1 MITVSSDSDNYTTGS
16 GGISGTIAGYAVG
29 SLSKTSDTTYT
40 ATFTITDDGTDVSAG
55 DDIPVSITLA
65 DFSGNTSSAYTT
77 AISQNNDAIYANSPD
92 ITLSADTNSIAED
105 GGVATLTAAVT
116 GSLNNQWPTDI
127 TVNLSYSGTATA
139 TTDYTKSDSI
149 TISAGNTTGTTT
161 VTGVADTLYDAAS
174 SETVIVDIDTVSVGS
189 ESGGTQQQTISI
201 TDAELSP
208 TVTLSTGSSSVAENG
223 GTSAITATL
232 SHPTY
237 EDVTVNLG
245 YSGTA
250 TAGTDYTTP
259 SSSIVISAG
268 STSANATTGITATD
282 DSTEEGSESII
293 IDVSN
298 VSGGGAAESGTQ
310 QQTVSITDDD
320 DTTPPTVS
328 HVTSTTENG
337 TYKVGDTVAITV
349 EFDEAVMVTGSPQ
362 LTLETGTT
370 DRVVDYASGSG
381 ATTLTFNYTVQA
393 GDSSSDLGY
402 TSTAALALNGGT
414 IQDSA
419 GNDATLTLASP
430 GVSNSLSANKAII
443 IDGVFPTVSIS
454 DDTTGT
460 ATGDVT
466 YTFTFSEAVTGFTA
480 DDITVSGGSKGT
492 FTAVSGTVYT
502 LVVTPSAGSTSDIT
516 VDVAADIATDAAGNT
531 NTAATQS
538 TQAVDTVVPTV
549 SSVSVPS
556 NGTYKASDSLDF
568 TVNYNENITVNT
580 SGGTP
585 RLALSIGSVNRYAS
599 YVSGSGNSA
608 LVFSYTVQSGDSDT
622 NGIVLSATLDT
633 NGGTLQDSA
642 GNSANTTLNSVGS
655 LTSVLVDTT
664 VPTVSNVSSTTA
676 DGSYKEGDV
685 VAITV
690 TFSEA
695 VTVTGTPQLTLETG
709 DSNRT
714 VNYTSGSGTDTLI
727 FNYTVQAGDTS
738 ADLDYASITALTL
751 NGGSIQDSAGNDATL
766 TLVAPGST
774 GSLAAN
780 KSLVIDTAVPV
791 FDTVSVTDT
800 DIFYKA
806 GETITFGVNL
816 GETGLTVTAN
826 LSVFDSDFDPDV
838 ALADDGDGSYSLT
851 TSALNTS
858 GNMQEGTIA
867 VTFTASDSAGNQA
880 SNSSLSL
887 NLDKTA
893 PTFDSNNSTPN
904 DNATGVTV
912 GDNIVIDFSEAVTLL
927 SGQIITL
934 ADVTN
939 GVIVETFTA
948 TSTNSASGNNGG
960 TISVSSDKV
969 TLNPGTD
976 LLAGTEYAVQV
987 SASAIQDLA
996 GNSFAGISDNTTF
1009 SFRTAPTLA
1018 LSASATEMSEKGGS
1032 VTYTV
1037 SLQDGKGN
1045 PFTASENIVA
1055 AIQFGGT
1062 ASKDTDYSVT
1072 GLSSSD
1078 DITIASGSSSATLS
1092 VTATDDAEEDDAETI
1107 VVALNSVSSG
1117 TATIGSGSSA
1127 SVTINENNPPVFSN
1141 LDAAPAYIEDGSAV
1155 IIDGDATVSDT
1166 ELDALNGGNGNYDG
1180 ATLTIA
1186 RSGGASGND
1195 LFANNGLLGALNEGE
1210 DLVYNG
1216 TTIGTVTSNSNGT
1229 LILTFNSSATT
1240 ALVNSMLQNI
1250 TYANSANEPAGSVV
1264 LSFTFNDG
1272 TENSSGTNQV
1282 TANITASNDAPTL
1295 TASVAN
1301 PTFTEGGSAATVFS
1315 SANVSTV
1322 ESGQTLSGLML
1333 MVTNVSDSGSEVLT
1347 VDGTA
1352 ITLASD
1358 VNGTT
1363 TANGLSYTV
1372 AVAGT
1377 TATAT
1382 FISGSLT
1389 EADLQT
1395 LIDGIS
1401 YQNNSQDPTTDS
1413 NRVVTLTSLTD
1424 SGSENETTSLS
1435 IASTVTLTAV
1445 NDEPTLTATAVNPT
1459 FTENGDAAVVF
1470 SSATAS
1476 TVETGQTLSGL
1487 VLTVNNVT
1495 DSGSEVLTVDGTAIT
1510 LDDAASGTTATNSLS
1525 YAVTVASDTVTVY
1538 FTSGSLSNE
1547 ALQTLVDGINYQ
1559 NSSDD
1564 PTIDNARVVTIS
1576 SLTDSGSGSGDNDNT
1591 NDTLSI
1597 ASKVTLSAV
1606 NDVPMVTGLVSGFSA
1621 TEDVAANLD
1630 VSGITVSD
1638 AEGDTISIV
1647 LTVNSGVLTAANG
1660 DGSINGVTVGGS
1672 GTASVILSGSVAD
1685 INIWLDTANMLSFTS
1700 SSNTN
1705 GNVTLT
1711 VTPSD
1716 AEAGSAVSS
1725 SVNVTAVNDAPVIS
1739 GTPATSVSEDSA
1751 YSFIPSGS
1759 DVDTG
1764 DSLTYSIANKPDWA
1778 DFSTST
1784 GALTGTPD
1792 NDDVGSYNDI
1802 RITVADSSNA
1812 TDILTPFSIS
1822 VTNVN
1827 DAPTIS
1833 GTPAIKAVQDSAYSF
1848 TPVGNDVDT
1857 GDSLTYSINKTPDWA
1872 SFDPATGT
1880 LSGTPT
1886 NDDVGNT
1893 TYNIVISVSDGE
1905 ETVALTAFDL
1915 EVENINDAP
1924 VISGT
1929 PATTVAEDTAY
1940 SFTPDS
1946 NDIDADTLTFS
1957 IENKPSWASFDTA
1970 TGELSG
1976 KPTNDHVGSTQ
1987 DILISVS
1994 DGAGTVSLP
2003 AFTLTVT
2010 NVNDAPTISGSPA
2023 TKAVQDTAY
2032 SFTPAG
2038 NDVDVGD
2045 TLAYSIS
2052 NKPGW
2057 ASFDAATGTLS
2068 GTPTNDDVGTT
2079 TSNIVISVSDGEE
2092 TASLSSFDLTVTN
2105 VNDAPTISG
2114 TPATSV
2120 EQDTDYSFIPTSEDI
2135 DGDTLSFMISNKPAW
2150 ASFDTAT
2157 GALTGTPDNNEVG
2170 ITSDIRISVTDGA
2183 ETATLA
2189 AFSLEV
2195 INVNDAPTISGTPST
2210 KAVEDAVYSFTPVAG
2225 DIDDDPLTF
2234 SIINKPDW
2242 MSFNTATGALS
2253 GTPTNDDVGETDD
2266 IIISVSDDAEIASLA
2281 AFRVTVVNTNDAPV
2295 ISGTPVTKAVQGSG
2309 YSFTPVGNDVDTGD
2323 SLTYSINNKPGWANF
2338 DTTTGALTGTPHND
2352 DVGSYNDIQI
2362 SVSDG
2367 TVSVALAPF
2376 SIEVANVNDAPVISG
2391 TPATTVAEDSD
2402 YRFIPTGSD
2411 VDAGDNL
2418 TYSIS
2423 NKPSWA
2429 SFDTTTGALTG
2440 TPDNDNVGI
2449 TRDIV
2454 ISVSDGKATTALT
2467 AFSVEV
2473 TNTNDAP
2480 VAVNDNSYAFVV
2492 SDSGSY
2498 TLDVLAN
2505 DTDVDNDTLQLAWI
2519 STDSGS
2525 VSIQGASVVLETD
2538 LVGVVNLKYGI
2549 SDGNGGTATGIATV
2563 MITSNSAQAPTITA
2577 PENVEVKAN
2586 ALFTKVDLGVAV
2598 AENSSGEPLPVSLV
2612 DHSTFFA
2619 PGQHTVYWRTQDAKG
2634 NEARASHQVTV
2645 YPLVSISKDD
2655 VTTEGTNHT
2664 VKVFLNGEAPSYP
2677 VVIPY
2682 TVSGSS
2688 DSADHNLVS
2697 DNVIINSGT
2706 EGSIE
2711 FSVNADEVAEGTET
2725 VEITLDDSL
2734 NLGSKSHYVLSVYEE
2749 NVAPEVSIMVSQSGE
2764 SRPLVENSAVAVTVT
2779 ATVTD
2784 ANAGDTHSYN
2794 WLNDNAQLANISQSY
2809 NQFIFSP
2816 EGLTPGIYQLKLE
2829 VTDSASAM
2837 VTTDIYI
2844 EVVAQLATLDGQD
2857 SDGDLI
2863 PDNQEGFTDSD
2874 NDGIPDYQDAISECN
2889 VIQEQALESQSY
2901 LVEGEPGV
2909 CLRKGVTLA
2918 SNQTGGAQ
2926 LMTHELTDDTEA
2938 ENIGGLFDFVA
2949 YGLPTAG
2956 QTYQVVFPQR
2966 LPIPANAVYRK
2977 YKESS
2982 VWVDFQT
2989 DASNYVSSTKGEEG
3003 YCPPPGDSVWSQ
3015 GLTEGDWCVQL
3026 TIQDG
3031 GPNDDDGMANGSI
3044 VDPGGVA
3051 TTSKNTLPVAVN
3063 DSVYVAINGSLQI
3076 NVLGNDSDA
3085 DNDSLII
3092 TSVSAN
3098 FGTVSIENG
3107 MIAYR
3112 AADKFYGTDIISY
3125 SVTDGNGG
3133 TAYADVTVNVT
3144 QSGGVVKNSA
3154 GGGSMGDLAVFTL
3167 GLLGAFR
3174 RHGRKFAAALLA
3186 LLSFSSQANWYLDAD
3201 LGVSKADARL
3211 TVADSQLQ
3219 ETDKRGTAWSLG
3231 LGYHINPDWAV
3242 TGRYLDLGEGSA
3254 TLSPGSGMNPTEYHA
3269 SVAKVTPAL
3278 AEGFAVDVSYTVL
3291 EENSVSLQ
3299 AVLGGFWWE
3308 VDFDSEYQGTHIT
3321 SSEDGLD
3328 PYIGIAVDYQLSDQ
3342 WSAGW
3347 QFTRYFIDL
3356 NDVTTLTINLMYTFG
3371 NESN

>member
-1 MITVSSDSDNYTTGS
+1 MSGDQAILSQINDIPNSSN
-16 GGISGTIAGYAVG
+16 AQRLK
-29 SLSKTSDTTYT
+29 SLLSIPAQKTSSFILQGQGIQFVGQCAGSSCTSNNNYC
-40 ATFTITDDGTDVSAG
+40 ITD
-55 DDIPVSITLA
+55 A
-65 DFSGNTSSAYTT
+65 DCGGGGNNA
-77 AISQNNDAIYANSPD
+77 
-92 ITLSADTNSIAED
+92 
-105 GGVATLTAAVT
+105 
-116 GSLNNQWPTDI
+116 PTDI
-127 TVNLSYSGTATA
+127 TLTPASVNQSGGFNAVVGTLSSSDADNGDSHTYTLVSGQGSTDNGSFNISGSSLRANDASVMTAGSYSVRINTNDGSA
-139 TTDYTKSDSI
+139 DYSKKLI
-149 TISAGNTTGTTT
+149 
-161 VTGVADTLYDAAS
+161 
-174 SETVIVDIDTVSVGS
+174 
-189 ESGGTQQQTISI
+189 
-201 TDAELSP
+201 
-208 TVTLSTGSSSVAENG
+208 
-223 GTSAITATL
+223 
-232 SHPTY
+232 
-237 EDVTVNLG
+237 
-245 YSGTA
+245 
-250 TAGTDYTTP
+250 
-259 SSSIVISAG
+259 
-268 STSANATTGITATD
+268 
-282 DSTEEGSESII
+282 
-293 IDVSN
+293 
-298 VSGGGAAESGTQ
+298 
-310 QQTVSITDDD
+310 
-320 DTTPPTVS
+320 
-328 HVTSTTENG
+328 
-337 TYKVGDTVAITV
+337 ITV
-349 EFDEAVMVTGSPQ
+349 EDDVSP
-362 LTLETGTT
+362 
-370 DRVVDYASGSG
+370 
-381 ATTLTFNYTVQA
+381 
-393 GDSSSDLGY
+393 
-402 TSTAALALNGGT
+402 T
-414 IQDSA
+414 I
-419 GNDATLTLASP
+419 
-430 GVSNSLSANKAII
+430 
-443 IDGVFPTVSIS
+443 
-454 DDTTGT
+454 
-460 ATGDVT
+460 
-466 YTFTFSEAVTGFTA
+466 
-480 DDITVSGGSKGT
+480 
-492 FTAVSGTVYT
+492 
-502 LVVTPSAGSTSDIT
+502 
-516 VDVAADIATDAAGNT
+516 
-531 NTAATQS
+531 
-538 TQAVDTVVPTV
+538 
-549 SSVSVPS
+549 SSVSVPV
-556 NGTYKASDSLDF
+556 NGTYTAGENLDF
-568 TVNYNENITVNT
+568 TVNFDENITVNT
-580 SGGTP
+580 GGGTP
-585 RLALSIGSVNRYAS
+585 RLELTIGSTTHYAT
-599 YVSGSGNSA
+599 YVSGSGTSA

-664 VPTVSNVSSTTA
+664 VPTVSNVSSTKA

-780 KSLVIDTAVPV
+780 KALVIDTAVPV

-826 LSVFDSDFDPDV
+826 LSVLDSDFGPDV

-858 GNMQEGTIA
+858 GNMLEGTIA

-927 SGQIITL
+927 SSQIITL

-948 TSTNSASGNNGG
+948 ASGNNGG

-1009 SFRTAPTLA
+1009 SFRTAATLA
-1018 LSASATEMSEKGGS
+1018 LSASATEMPEKGGS

-1062 ASKDTDYSVT
+1062 ATKDTDYSVT

-1117 TATIGSGSSA
+1117 TATISSGSSA

-1141 LDAAPAYIEDGSAV
+1141 LDAAPAYTEDGSAV
-1155 IIDGDATVSDT
+1155 IIDGDAMVSDT

-1240 ALVNSMLQNI
+1240 ALVNSVLQNI

-1295 TASVAN
+1295 TATGAN

-1322 ESGQTLSGLML
+1322 ESGQTLSGLVL

-1377 TATAT
+1377 TATLT
-1382 FISGSLT
+1382 FTGGSLT

-1395 LIDGIS
+1395 LIDAIS

-1413 NRVVTLTSLTD
+1413 NRVVTITSLTD
-1424 SGSENETTSLS
+1424 SGSENATTSLS
-1435 IASTVTLTAV
+1435 IASMVTLTAV

-1495 DSGSEVLTVDGTAIT
+1495 DSGSEVLTVDGTAIM

-1564 PTIDNARVVTIS
+1564 PAIENARVVTIS

-1660 DGSINGVTVGGS
+1660 DGSINGVTVSGS

-1739 GTPATSVSEDSA
+1739 GTPATSVAEDSA

-1764 DSLTYSIANKPDWA
+1764 DSLTYSIANKPNWA
-1778 DFSTST
+1778 DFSAST

-1792 NDDVGSYNDI
+1792 NYDVGSYNDI
-1802 RITVADSSNA
+1802 RITVADSGNA
-1812 TDILTPFSIS
+1812 TDTLTPFSIS

-1833 GTPAIKAVQDSAYSF
+1833 GTPATKALQGSAYSF
-1848 TPVGNDVDT
+1848 TPVGNDVDA

-1872 SFDPATGT
+1872 SFDLATGT

-1886 NDDVGNT
+1886 NDDVGST
-1893 TYNIVISVSDGE
+1893 TNNIVISVSDGE
-1905 ETVALTAFDL
+1905 ETVALNAFDL

-1957 IENKPSWASFDTA
+1957 IENKP
-1970 TGELSG
+1970 G
-1976 KPTNDHVGSTQ
+1976 
-1987 DILISVS
+1987 
-1994 DGAGTVSLP
+1994 
-2003 AFTLTVT
+2003 
-2010 NVNDAPTISGSPA
+2010 
-2023 TKAVQDTAY
+2023 
-2032 SFTPAG
+2032 
-2038 NDVDVGD
+2038 
-2045 TLAYSIS
+2045 
-2052 NKPGW
+2052 
-2057 ASFDAATGTLS
+2057 
-2068 GTPTNDDVGTT
+2068 
-2079 TSNIVISVSDGEE
+2079 
-2092 TASLSSFDLTVTN
+2092 
-2105 VNDAPTISG
+2105 
-2114 TPATSV
+2114 
-2120 EQDTDYSFIPTSEDI
+2120 
-2135 DGDTLSFMISNKPAW
+2135 W

-2157 GALTGTPDNNEVG
+2157 GALTGTPDN
-2170 ITSDIRISVTDGA
+2170 
-2183 ETATLA
+2183 
-2189 AFSLEV
+2189 
-2195 INVNDAPTISGTPST
+2195 
-2210 KAVEDAVYSFTPVAG
+2210 
-2225 DIDDDPLTF
+2225 
-2234 SIINKPDW
+2234 
-2242 MSFNTATGALS
+2242 
-2253 GTPTNDDVGETDD
+2253 
-2266 IIISVSDDAEIASLA
+2266 
-2281 AFRVTVVNTNDAPV
+2281 
-2295 ISGTPVTKAVQGSG
+2295 
-2309 YSFTPVGNDVDTGD
+2309 
-2323 SLTYSINNKPGWANF
+2323 
-2338 DTTTGALTGTPHND
+2338 
-2352 DVGSYNDIQI
+2352 
-2362 SVSDG
+2362 
-2367 TVSVALAPF
+2367 
-2376 SIEVANVNDAPVISG
+2376 
-2391 TPATTVAEDSD
+2391 
-2402 YRFIPTGSD
+2402 
-2411 VDAGDNL
+2411 
-2418 TYSIS
+2418 
-2423 NKPSWA
+2423 
-2429 SFDTTTGALTG
+2429 
-2440 TPDNDNVGI
+2440 DNVGI
-2449 TRDIV
+2449 TSDIV

-2467 AFSVEV
+2467 AFAVEV

-2480 VAVNDNSYAFVV
+2480 VAVNDNSYAFAA

-2505 DTDVDNDTLQLAWI
+2505 DTDVDKDTLQLAWV

-2525 VSIQGASVVLETD
+2525 ASIQGASVVLETD
-2538 LVGVVNLKYGI
+2538 LVGTVNLKYGI
-2549 SDGNGGTATGIATV
+2549 SDGNGGTATGLATV
-2563 MITSNSAQAPTITA
+2563 VITSNSVQAPTITS

-2598 AENSSGEPLPVSLV
+2598 AQNSSGEPLPVSLV

-2634 NEARASHQVTV
+2634 NEARASQQVTV
-2645 YPLVSISKDD
+2645 HPLVSISKDD

-2697 DNVIINSGT
+2697 GNVIISSAT

-2794 WLNDNAQLANISQSY
+2794 WLNDNAHLANISQSY

-2874 NDGIPDYQDAISECN
+2874 NDGISDYQDAISECN

-2909 CLRKGVTLA
+2909 CLCKGVTLA

-2926 LMTHELTDDTEA
+2926 LMTHELTHDTQA
-2938 ENIGGLFDFVA
+2938 ENIGGIFDFVA

-2982 VWVDFQT
+2982 GWVDFQT
-2989 DASNYVSSTKGEEG
+2989 DANNYVSSTKGEEG
-3003 YCPPPGDSVWSQ
+3003 YCPPPGDRAWSQ
-3015 GLTEGDWCVQL
+3015 GLTEGHWCVQL

-3063 DSVYVAINGSLQI
+3063 DNVYVAINGSLQI
-3076 NVLGNDSDA
+3076 DVLGNDSDA

-3092 TSVSAN
+3092 TSASAN

-3112 AADKFYGTDIISY
+3112 AADKFYGTDTISY

-3133 TAYADVTVNVT
+3133 TAYAGVTVNVT
-3144 QSGGVVKNSA
+3144 QSAGGVVKNSA
-3154 GGGSMGDLAVFTL
+3154 GGGSMGGLAVFTL

-3174 RHGRKFAAALLA
+3174 RHGRKVTATLLA

-3211 TVADSQLQ
+3211 PVADSQLQ
-3219 ETDKRGTAWSLG
+3219 DTDKRDTAWSLG
-3231 LGYHINPDWAV
+3231 LGYRINPD
-3242 TGRYLDLGEGSA
+3242 
-3254 TLSPGSGMNPTEYHA
+3254 
-3269 SVAKVTPAL
+3269 
-3278 AEGFAVDVSYTVL
+3278 
-3291 EENSVSLQ
+3291 
-3299 AVLGGFWWE
+3299 
-3308 VDFDSEYQGTHIT
+3308 
-3321 SSEDGLD
+3321 
-3328 PYIGIAVDYQLSDQ
+3328 
-3342 WSAGW
+3342 
-3347 QFTRYFIDL
+3347 
-3356 NDVTTLTINLMYTFG
+3356 
-3371 NESN
+3371 

>member
-1 MITVSSDSDNYTTGS
+1 MNRKNKRKNPLPKLIKCIAPVVAVGAGVGVSTPGHASRVVSSRVPVSSIRQTKRGSVGYMPTVAKPPVRSDEAFSAFSQQEAPSETATRDMS
-16 GGISGTIAGYAVG
+16 GDQAILSQINDIPNSSNAQRLK
-29 SLSKTSDTTYT
+29 SLLSIPAQKTSSFILQGQGIQFVGQCAGSSCTSNNNYC
-40 ATFTITDDGTDVSAG
+40 ITD
-55 DDIPVSITLA
+55 A
-65 DFSGNTSSAYTT
+65 DCGGGNNA
-77 AISQNNDAIYANSPD
+77 
-92 ITLSADTNSIAED
+92 
-105 GGVATLTAAVT
+105 
-116 GSLNNQWPTDI
+116 PTDI
-127 TVNLSYSGTATA
+127 TLTPASVNQSGGFNAVVGTLCSSDADNGDSHTYTLVSGQGSTDNGSFNISGSSLRANDASVMTAGSYSVRINTNDGSA
-139 TTDYTKSDSI
+139 DYSKKLI
-149 TISAGNTTGTTT
+149 
-161 VTGVADTLYDAAS
+161 
-174 SETVIVDIDTVSVGS
+174 
-189 ESGGTQQQTISI
+189 
-201 TDAELSP
+201 
-208 TVTLSTGSSSVAENG
+208 
-223 GTSAITATL
+223 
-232 SHPTY
+232 
-237 EDVTVNLG
+237 
-245 YSGTA
+245 
-250 TAGTDYTTP
+250 
-259 SSSIVISAG
+259 
-268 STSANATTGITATD
+268 
-282 DSTEEGSESII
+282 
-293 IDVSN
+293 
-298 VSGGGAAESGTQ
+298 
-310 QQTVSITDDD
+310 
-320 DTTPPTVS
+320 
-328 HVTSTTENG
+328 
-337 TYKVGDTVAITV
+337 ITV
-349 EFDEAVMVTGSPQ
+349 EDDVSP
-362 LTLETGTT
+362 
-370 DRVVDYASGSG
+370 
-381 ATTLTFNYTVQA
+381 
-393 GDSSSDLGY
+393 
-402 TSTAALALNGGT
+402 T
-414 IQDSA
+414 I
-419 GNDATLTLASP
+419 
-430 GVSNSLSANKAII
+430 
-443 IDGVFPTVSIS
+443 
-454 DDTTGT
+454 
-460 ATGDVT
+460 
-466 YTFTFSEAVTGFTA
+466 
-480 DDITVSGGSKGT
+480 
-492 FTAVSGTVYT
+492 
-502 LVVTPSAGSTSDIT
+502 
-516 VDVAADIATDAAGNT
+516 
-531 NTAATQS
+531 
-538 TQAVDTVVPTV
+538 
-549 SSVSVPS
+549 SSVSVPV
-556 NGTYKASDSLDF
+556 NGTYTAGENLDF
-568 TVNYNENITVNT
+568 TVNFDENITVNT
-580 SGGTP
+580 GGGTP
-585 RLALSIGSVNRYAS
+585 RLELTIGSTTHYAT
-599 YVSGSGNSA
+599 YVSGSGTSA

-664 VPTVSNVSSTTA
+664 VPTVSNVSSTKA

-780 KSLVIDTAVPV
+780 KALVIDTAVPV

-826 LSVFDSDFDPDV
+826 LSVLDSDFGPDV

-858 GNMQEGTIA
+858 GNMLEGTIA

-927 SGQIITL
+927 SSQIITL

-948 TSTNSASGNNGG
+948 ASGNNGG

-1009 SFRTAPTLA
+1009 SFRTAATLA
-1018 LSASATEMSEKGGS
+1018 LSASATEMPEKGGS

-1062 ASKDTDYSVT
+1062 ATKDTDYSVT

-1117 TATIGSGSSA
+1117 TATISSGSSA

-1141 LDAAPAYIEDGSAV
+1141 LDAAPAYTEDGSAV

-1240 ALVNSMLQNI
+1240 ALVNSVLQNI

-1295 TASVAN
+1295 TATGAN
-1301 PTFTEGGSAATVFS
+1301 PTFTEGGSAATIFS

-1322 ESGQTLSGLML
+1322 ESGQTLSGLVL

-1377 TATAT
+1377 TATLT
-1382 FISGSLT
+1382 FTGGSLT

-1395 LIDGIS
+1395 LIDAIS

-1413 NRVVTLTSLTD
+1413 NRVVTITSLTD
-1424 SGSENETTSLS
+1424 SGSENATTSLS

-1495 DSGSEVLTVDGTAIT
+1495 DSGSEVLTVDGTAIM

-1564 PTIDNARVVTIS
+1564 PAIENARVVTIS

-1660 DGSINGVTVGGS
+1660 DGSINGVTVSGS

-1739 GTPATSVSEDSA
+1739 GTPATSVAEDSA

-1764 DSLTYSIANKPDWA
+1764 DSLTYSIANKPNWA
-1778 DFSTST
+1778 DFSAST

-1802 RITVADSSNA
+1802 RITVADSGNA
-1812 TDILTPFSIS
+1812 TDTLTPFSIS

-1833 GTPAIKAVQDSAYSF
+1833 GTPATKALQGSAYSF
-1848 TPVGNDVDT
+1848 TPVGNDVDA

-1872 SFDPATGT
+1872 SFDLATGT

-1886 NDDVGNT
+1886 NDDVGST
-1893 TYNIVISVSDGE
+1893 TNNIVISVSDGE
-1905 ETVALTAFDL
+1905 ETVALNAFDL

-1957 IENKPSWASFDTA
+1957 IENKP
-1970 TGELSG
+1970 G
-1976 KPTNDHVGSTQ
+1976 
-1987 DILISVS
+1987 
-1994 DGAGTVSLP
+1994 
-2003 AFTLTVT
+2003 
-2010 NVNDAPTISGSPA
+2010 
-2023 TKAVQDTAY
+2023 
-2032 SFTPAG
+2032 
-2038 NDVDVGD
+2038 
-2045 TLAYSIS
+2045 
-2052 NKPGW
+2052 
-2057 ASFDAATGTLS
+2057 
-2068 GTPTNDDVGTT
+2068 
-2079 TSNIVISVSDGEE
+2079 
-2092 TASLSSFDLTVTN
+2092 
-2105 VNDAPTISG
+2105 
-2114 TPATSV
+2114 
-2120 EQDTDYSFIPTSEDI
+2120 
-2135 DGDTLSFMISNKPAW
+2135 W

-2157 GALTGTPDNNEVG
+2157 GALTGTPDN
-2170 ITSDIRISVTDGA
+2170 
-2183 ETATLA
+2183 
-2189 AFSLEV
+2189 
-2195 INVNDAPTISGTPST
+2195 
-2210 KAVEDAVYSFTPVAG
+2210 
-2225 DIDDDPLTF
+2225 
-2234 SIINKPDW
+2234 
-2242 MSFNTATGALS
+2242 
-2253 GTPTNDDVGETDD
+2253 
-2266 IIISVSDDAEIASLA
+2266 
-2281 AFRVTVVNTNDAPV
+2281 
-2295 ISGTPVTKAVQGSG
+2295 
-2309 YSFTPVGNDVDTGD
+2309 
-2323 SLTYSINNKPGWANF
+2323 
-2338 DTTTGALTGTPHND
+2338 
-2352 DVGSYNDIQI
+2352 
-2362 SVSDG
+2362 
-2367 TVSVALAPF
+2367 
-2376 SIEVANVNDAPVISG
+2376 
-2391 TPATTVAEDSD
+2391 
-2402 YRFIPTGSD
+2402 
-2411 VDAGDNL
+2411 
-2418 TYSIS
+2418 
-2423 NKPSWA
+2423 
-2429 SFDTTTGALTG
+2429 
-2440 TPDNDNVGI
+2440 DNVGI
-2449 TRDIV
+2449 TSDIV

-2467 AFSVEV
+2467 AFAVEV

-2480 VAVNDNSYAFVV
+2480 VAVNDNSYAFAA

-2505 DTDVDNDTLQLAWI
+2505 DTDVDKDTLQLAWV

-2525 VSIQGASVVLETD
+2525 ASIQGASVVLETD
-2538 LVGVVNLKYGI
+2538 LVGTVNLKYGI
-2549 SDGNGGTATGIATV
+2549 SDGNGGTATGLATV
-2563 MITSNSAQAPTITA
+2563 VITSNSVQAPTITS

-2598 AENSSGEPLPVSLV
+2598 AQNSSGEPLPVSLV
-2612 DHSTFFA
+2612 EHSTFFA

-2634 NEARASHQVTV
+2634 NEARASQQVTV
-2645 YPLVSISKDD
+2645 HPLVSISKDD

-2697 DNVIINSGT
+2697 GNVIISSAT

-2764 SRPLVENSAVAVTVT
+2764 SRPLVENNAVAVTVT

-2794 WLNDNAQLANISQSY
+2794 WLNDNAHLANISQSY

-2874 NDGIPDYQDAISECN
+2874 NDGISDYQDAISECN

-2926 LMTHELTDDTEA
+2926 LMTHELTHDTQA
-2938 ENIGGLFDFVA
+2938 ENIGGIFDFVA

-2982 VWVDFQT
+2982 GWVDFQT
-2989 DASNYVSSTKGEEG
+2989 DANNYVSSTKGEEG
-3003 YCPPPGDSVWSQ
+3003 YCPPPGDRAWSQ
-3015 GLTEGDWCVQL
+3015 GLTEGHWCVQL

-3063 DSVYVAINGSLQI
+3063 DNVYVAINGSLQI
-3076 NVLGNDSDA
+3076 DVLGNDSDA

-3092 TSVSAN
+3092 TSASAN

-3112 AADKFYGTDIISY
+3112 AADKFYGTDTISY

-3133 TAYADVTVNVT
+3133 TAYAGVTVNVT
-3144 QSGGVVKNSA
+3144 QSAGGVVKNSA
-3154 GGGSMGDLAVFTL
+3154 GGGSMGGLAVFTL

-3174 RHGRKFAAALLA
+3174 RHGRKVTATLLA

-3211 TVADSQLQ
+3211 SVADSQLQ
-3219 ETDKRGTAWSLG
+3219 DTDKRDTAWSLG
-3231 LGYHINPDWAV
+3231 LGYRINPD
-3242 TGRYLDLGEGSA
+3242 
-3254 TLSPGSGMNPTEYHA
+3254 
-3269 SVAKVTPAL
+3269 
-3278 AEGFAVDVSYTVL
+3278 
-3291 EENSVSLQ
+3291 
-3299 AVLGGFWWE
+3299 
-3308 VDFDSEYQGTHIT
+3308 
-3321 SSEDGLD
+3321 
-3328 PYIGIAVDYQLSDQ
+3328 
-3342 WSAGW
+3342 
-3347 QFTRYFIDL
+3347 
-3356 NDVTTLTINLMYTFG
+3356 
-3371 NESN
+3371 